1 MDLQVQ
7 KELKEKKIEEKH
19 LPLEVQSLAFE
30 VSDVQ
35 ALRGCR
41 QEDKIKEIVPP
52 IPLRPDS
59 LHPGVVDGQR
69 MAAAS

>member
-19 LPLEVQSLAFE
+19 LSLEVQSLAFE
-30 VSDVQ
+30 GSDVQ

-41 QEDKIKEIVPP
+41 QEDKIKEIVSPL
-52 IPLRPDS
+52 PLRVNS
-59 LHPGVVDGQR
+59 LHPRVVDGQR
-69 MAAAS
+69 MAAS